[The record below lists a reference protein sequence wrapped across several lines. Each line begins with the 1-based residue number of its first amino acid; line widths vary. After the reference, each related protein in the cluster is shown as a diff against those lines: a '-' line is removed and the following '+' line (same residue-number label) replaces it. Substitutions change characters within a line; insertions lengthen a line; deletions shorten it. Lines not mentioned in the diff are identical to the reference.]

1 MPELFPSIGVF
12 VLCAL
17 VIAGASLIYATV
29 GFGAGMFAIATLAMI
44 LPQLADAVAT
54 LLLLTLVTEIWVLLH
69 AWRDA
74 RGRLLLG
81 LVPTMAIGLWFGT
94 QVLISIDVGL
104 LKRGLGIVVAAAGV
118 WFIISQRKPAAAN
131 TAQSPNRNRHTW
143 TSLPAGLISGVLA
156 GMFGTGGPPVIVYLR
171 GYGLA
176 KGAFRAT
183 LLWYFLIMSAGRAAV
198 YNHAGVLT
206 TRELWA
212 AAWLL
217 PATALGTVVGMYVH
231 RRLSE
236 RQFGLGVSTLLV
248 ILGVLLIAGAG
259 S

>member
-1 MPELFPSIGVF
+1 MPEMFPSVGVF

-54 LLLLTLVTEIWVLLH
+54 LLLLTLVTEVWVLRH
-69 AWRDA
+69 AWREA

-81 LVPTMAIGLWFGT
+81 LVPTMAIGLWLGT
-94 QVLISIDVGL
+94 QVLISIDVAL
-104 LKRGLGIVVAAAGV
+104 LKRGLGVVVAAAGA
-118 WFIISQRKPAAAN
+118 WFLLSQKRTVPSATLPPADGRRD
-131 TAQSPNRNRHTW
+131 SW

-156 GMFGTGGPPVIVYLR
+156 GMFGTGGPPVIIYLR
-171 GYGLA
+171 GYGLGKA
-176 KGAFRAT
+176 AFRAT
-183 LLWYFLIMSAGRAAV
+183 LLWYFLIMSAGRAAI
-198 YNHAGVLT
+198 YTGAGILT
-206 TRELWA
+206 VRELWA

-217 PATALGTVVGMYVH
+217 PATLLGTIVGMGVH

-236 RQFGLGVSTLLV
+236 RQFGLGVSILLV
-248 ILGVLLIAGAG
+248 ILGGLLVAGVG
-259 S
+259 R